1 MRYQVRPEL
10 LKWMNL
16 SAGWQNWKTKMKLDN
31 RITKLENAIAP
42 KQFRHV
48 ILSPS
53 QEQTEQEI
61 IVQYCA
67 ETGLDTDEFKN
78 KDDYLIIQ
86 LVPLK
91 RN

>member
-1 MRYQVRPEL
+1 M
-10 LKWMNL
+10 
-16 SAGWQNWKTKMKLDN
+16 GLDN
-31 RITKLENAIAP
+31 RITKLENANAT

-48 ILSPS
+48 ILSTS
-53 QEQTEQEI
+53 QEQTEQEV

-67 ETGLDTDEFKN
+67 ENGLDTDEFKN
-78 KDDYLIIQ
+78 KDDYLIVQ

>member
-1 MRYQVRPEL
+1 M
-10 LKWMNL
+10 
-16 SAGWQNWKTKMKLDN
+16 GLDN
-31 RITKLENAIAP
+31 WITKLENAIAP

-48 ILSPS
+48 ILSTT
-53 QEQTEQEI
+53 QEQTEQEV

-67 ETGLDTDEFKN
+67 EKGLDTDEFKN
-78 KDDYLIIQ
+78 KDDYLIVQ